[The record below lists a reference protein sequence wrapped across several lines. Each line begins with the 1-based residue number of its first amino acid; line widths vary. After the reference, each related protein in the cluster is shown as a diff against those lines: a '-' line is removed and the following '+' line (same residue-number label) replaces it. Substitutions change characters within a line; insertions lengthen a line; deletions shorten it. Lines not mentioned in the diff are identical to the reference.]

1 MPRATYFLPAEPDYK
16 TVGRTIKAR
25 WILLGITKKDLCAR
39 TGMTERTLTARLQH
53 PEDFTAKE
61 LHRIGKVLGVRFVLN
76 GDEMEVLA

>member
-1 MPRATYFLPAEPDYK
+1 MPKVKYFVPQEPDYK

-53 PEDFTAKE
+53 PEDFTAQE
-61 LHRIGKVLGVRFVLN
+61 LHRIGKALGMQFLLN
-76 GDEMEVLA
+76 GENMEVLA